1 MLWSLVCLSSMGF
14 SQTLVMDATYFDDG
28 IPYKIE
34 RKYTD
39 EESIMYVRHDNRSS
53 VGVRRRMF
61 QKQDTTVMQ
70 ETYFGVIREETK
82 LEKFLYCDSWTTS
95 PSITG
100 DTVQLKGYSN
110 TEFGDEFIVD
120 TLLTG
125 KSARESWNFLD
136 EIKTARIPSIVDGSI
151 VVSLDS
157 LSYSSSFTAYFV
169 GGIPVKINRLN
180 REGAKH
186 AVTTCE
192 ALKNMMVC
200 KSYFFKDTLQL
211 FKTDS
216 IIWNNDTTKVNW
228 KYTRF
233 EWGKTFTTD
242 YKLNQNEMTTTNAES
257 IGKIEYSE
265 GGQLFRNLLINRLIY
280 NDVQHTLELR
290 LFDRQKMVNV
300 VSANGDIKNNQY
312 VFDKQNRVVEQKLFH
327 GQNLFK
333 RVVYSYPEN

>member
-1 MLWSLVCLSSMGF
+1 M
-14 SQTLVMDATYFDDG
+14 
-28 IPYKIE
+28 
-34 RKYTD
+34 
-39 EESIMYVRHDNRSS
+39 
-53 VGVRRRMF
+53 
-61 QKQDTTVMQ
+61 
-70 ETYFGVIREETK
+70 
-82 LEKFLYCDSWTTS
+82 
-95 PSITG
+95 
-100 DTVQLKGYSN
+100 
-110 TEFGDEFIVD
+110 
-120 TLLTG
+120 
-125 KSARESWNFLD
+125 
-136 EIKTARIPSIVDGSI
+136 